1 MRLRLSAR
9 RSLTGFFFTLPF
21 LLGFL
26 LFLAAPLAQS
36 VLFSFNDLKVSAD
49 GYVLT
54 PVGIENYRKLLLVDA
69 DFKRVF
75 TEGVAEMLVTI
86 PLVLLFSFLAASLL
100 NQKFRGRF
108 AARVVFFLPVV
119 ISAEIALKVENA
131 QYMQQAMD
139 LSRQGIFNL
148 ALMAEALQALKLPGG
163 FVRAIV
169 QVVNQVPEII
179 RSSGIQ
185 ILVFLAALQSI
196 PDSFYEEA
204 RIEGATGWESFW
216 KVTFPILRGL
226 FLVNVVY
233 TVIDSFTAPTN
244 DIVATIVHATWN
256 VGYGIATAM
265 SWLYFLAVLA
275 VLGLALLLTSR
286 GVHYES

>member
-1 MRLRLSAR
+1 MRLSLSAR
-9 RSLTGFFFTLPF
+9 RSLSGFLFSLPF
-21 LLGFL
+21 ILGFL
-26 LFLAAPLAQS
+26 AFLAMPFVQS
-36 VLFSFNDLKVSAD
+36 VIYSFGSLAISAE
-49 GYVLT
+49 GFVRT
-54 PVGIENYRKLLLVDA
+54 PVGLENYRKLLLVDA

-75 TEGVAEMLVTI
+75 TEGVAGMLVTI
-86 PLVLLFSFLAASLL
+86 PLVLMFSFLAASLL

-108 AARVVFFLPVV
+108 AARVVFFLPV
-119 ISAEIALKVENA
+119 IIGAEIALKVENS

-139 LSRQGIFNL
+139 LARQGIFDL
-148 ALMAEALQALKLPGG
+148 TLMADALEALKLPGA

-169 QVVNQVPEII
+169 QVVNQVPVII
-179 RSSGIQ
+179 RASGIQ
-185 ILVFLAALQSI
+185 ILIFLAALQSI

-244 DIVATIVHATWN
+244 AIVETIVHATWN

-275 VLGLALLLTSR
+275 VLGVALLLTSR

>member
-1 MRLRLSAR
+1 MRLSLSAR
-9 RSLTGFFFTLPF
+9 RSLSGFLFSLPF
-21 LLGFL
+21 ILGFL
-26 LFLAAPLAQS
+26 AFLAMPFVQS
-36 VLFSFNDLKVSAD
+36 VVYSFGDLRISAE
-49 GYVLT
+49 GFVRN
-54 PVGIENYRKLLLVDA
+54 PVGLANYRKLLLVDA

-86 PLVLLFSFLAASLL
+86 PLVLMFSFLAASLL

-108 AARVVFFLPVV
+108 AARVVFFLPVI

-139 LSRQGIFNL
+139 LARQGIFDL
-148 ALMAEALQALKLPGG
+148 TLMADALEALKLPAS

-169 QVVNQVPEII
+169 QVVNQVPVII
-179 RSSGIQ
+179 RASGIQ
-185 ILVFLAALQSI
+185 ILMFLAALQSI

-233 TVIDSFTAPTN
+233 TVIDSFTTPTN
-244 DIVATIVHATWN
+244 GIVEMIVHATWN

-275 VLGLALLLTSR
+275 VLGLALLVTSR